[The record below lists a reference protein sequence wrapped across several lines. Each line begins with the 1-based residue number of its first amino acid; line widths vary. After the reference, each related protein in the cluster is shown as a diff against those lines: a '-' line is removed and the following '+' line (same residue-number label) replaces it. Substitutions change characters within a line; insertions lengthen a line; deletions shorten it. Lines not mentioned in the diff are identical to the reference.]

1 VCVDVGLPVIVGVC
15 VDGQKPASSTCN
27 PAHSA
32 SSQHDLPNVTVP
44 SSQTYDVWPLLHV
57 PGEPSSKV
65 PAATTQHPSATVVP
79 VPVEVLVCV
88 GVCVDVGL
96 PVIVGVCVDDGLAV
110 RVGVCVEDDDDDAK
124 GLHVNSW
131 S

>member
-1 VCVDVGLPVIVGVC
+1 
-15 VDGQKPASSTCN
+15 
-27 PAHSA
+27 
-32 SSQHDLPNVTVP
+32 
-44 SSQTYDVWPLLHV
+44 
-57 PGEPSSKV
+57 V